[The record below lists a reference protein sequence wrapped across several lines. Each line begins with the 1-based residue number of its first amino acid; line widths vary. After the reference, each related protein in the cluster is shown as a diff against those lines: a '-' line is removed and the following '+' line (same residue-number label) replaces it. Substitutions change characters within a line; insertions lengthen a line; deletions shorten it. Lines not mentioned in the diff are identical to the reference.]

1 VNVAANPLDELVD
14 ELRHRRMRG
23 DARPALLLGAG
34 ASMAAGIGG
43 MGDLY
48 GFVGCADFDGFS
60 SFIEGWDEGERY
72 GLLFEFLQTRTPTVT
87 PGYQALAAL
96 CEHYYFDLVL
106 TTNLD
111 PLLDDALAAA
121 RLRRKDYIV
130 LVNGVIE
137 TDWLAKLA
145 TAASPRVKVIKLHG
159 DLFFRR
165 MAWTREEMSGMVG
178 AVREPVVDALRS
190 RDLLVVGDSLRDDD
204 ICDLVRACE
213 GTVWFVNPGDPP
225 EFFSADESFKAVV
238 GPDCTFEELFMKLAT
253 KLEVGASS
261 VDGAPTFDDLM
272 ASIVR
277 LAPPDGP
284 PTLTGFL
291 LAEPRVIV
299 TDGYDG
305 NLQPFESG
313 VMIVASDERRFP
325 SRFLERDDSYVFGPQ
340 LAEVDKDLKV
350 PGLRLNTDPILPGLP
365 VHVAVAAGE
374 SVGLSSGIIRDPSKQ
389 QLPMPPATVDNL
401 VALDCAVKPGA
412 SGAPVVDGTMAV
424 RGFVVAQAVDDPSKT
439 LMYPAECWAPFV
451 VDA

>member
-1 VNVAANPLDELVD
+1 VTVAANPLDELVD
-14 ELRHRRMRG
+14 ELQQRRMNG
-23 DARPALLLGAG
+23 AARPALLLGAG
-34 ASMAAGIGG
+34 ASMAAGVGG
-43 MGDLY
+43 MRDLY
-48 GFVGCADFDGFS
+48 GFVGCADFDAFS
-60 SFIEGWDEGERY
+60 SFIAGWDEGERY
-72 GLLFEFLQTRTPTVT
+72 GLLFQFLQTRTPTVT
-87 PGYQALAAL
+87 PGYRALAAL

-137 TDWLAKLA
+137 TGWLAKLA

-165 MAWTREEMSGMVG
+165 MAWTREEMSGMVS
-178 AVREPVVDALRS
+178 AVREHVVDALRG
-190 RDLLVVGDSLRDDD
+190 RDLLVVGDSLRDED

-213 GTVWFVNPGDPP
+213 GTVWFVNPGDAP
-225 EFFSADESFKAVV
+225 ESFAAEESFKAVV
-238 GPDCTFEELFMKLAT
+238 GPDCTFEELFTRLAT
-253 KLEVGASS
+253 RLQVGEQ
-261 VDGAPTFDDLM
+261 DGPGAPTFDDLM

-277 LAPPDGP
+277 LAPPNGP

-299 TDGYDG
+299 TDGHEW

-313 VMIVASDERRFP
+313 VTIVASDERRFP
-325 SRFLERDDSYVFGPQ
+325 SRFLDRDESYVFGPQ
-340 LAEVDKDLKV
+340 LAEVDEDLKV
-350 PGLRLNTDPILPGLP
+350 PGLRVNTGPIPAGLP

-374 SVGLSSGIIRDPSKQ
+374 SVGLSSGTIDDPSKQ
-389 QLPMPPATVDNL
+389 QLPMPPTTVENL

-412 SGAPVVDGTMAV
+412 SGAPVVDGDMAV
-424 RGFVVAQAVDDPSKT
+424 RGFVVAQSVDDPST
-439 LMYPAECWAPFV
+439 TFMYPAECWAPFV
-451 VDA
+451 EGA